1 MKKLPINDVIPKIQE
16 TLKNTNKLI
25 LEAPAGAGKSTMVP
39 ISLLDELWLKDKI
52 IIMLEPRRVAA
63 RAVAFQMAKL
73 LGQKIGQTVGYQ
85 VKMDSC
91 FSKDTKI
98 LVVTE
103 GILTRKLQSDQ
114 ALENVAMI
122 IFDEF
127 HERSIHTDL
136 SLALS
141 LQSQELLR
149 DDLKILLMSATLNSS
164 KIASLLGDVEV
175 IKSKGRMFDIED
187 IYLKEDIKHP
197 TQEALNDILLSLI
210 LKSIKEDEGDILVF
224 LAGMKEI
231 RNISEKLNYKLSNTN
246 IEILPLHSN
255 LTKEEQDKA
264 INKSINRK
272 VILSTN
278 IAQTSLTIEGIKV
291 VIDSGL
297 EKQIRFNPSN
307 DMNHL
312 EYTFISKQSAIQRA
326 GRAGRLSSGKCY
338 KLWHKNR
345 ILKESS
351 KPEILRADL
360 SSFLLDVTLWGV
372 EDLSEL
378 KLLDIPSD
386 EIIDSSKQL
395 LKDID
400 MLDAK
405 GNITRY
411 GKQSLSLGIHPRFAN
426 MIFKANDLGFAKDA
440 CLLASLLLE
449 NDIFKN
455 SFSSCDLYERYLILK
470 EKSFNNEFINKYR
483 AKQVLD
489 QSTYLYNKLERTI
502 DITKIAKN
510 NIKLEKEMLGVLLL
524 YAYPNRLAKLR
535 EKNDNKYK
543 LSNEKGALLNNKD
556 MLFNSEY
563 LVVPRINAKELNS
576 HIIHACSISLEYIK
590 KYFSSYLRQIDLV
603 TYKKE
608 RNSLDIKT
616 ATYFFKL
623 ELYSNPN
630 LKIKKEKYP
639 LLLIDLIKKE
649 GLELLSW
656 SKKAQD
662 LISKVCFINYHIKN
676 EEQKNTVDIKLPDFT
691 QNGLLKDIKN
701 IEPFLQNITSV
712 KQLKNVDTYSY
723 LTSLIPWND
732 LQTIEKLLPNSIK
745 VPSGS
750 NIKIDY
756 SDIKIPI
763 LKVKIQEIFGL
774 KQTPKILNNTLAL
787 QIHLLS
793 PAQRPIQITYD
804 LESFWKNSYVEV
816 RKELRGKYKK
826 HYWPENPYKA
836 IATNKL
842 KRNM

>member
-1 MKKLPINDVIPKIQE
+1 MINLPINVVIPKIRK
-16 TLKNTNKLI
+16 TLENNNRLI

-164 KIASLLGDVEV
+164 KIASLLGNVEV
-175 IKSKGRMFDIED
+175 IKSKGRMFNIED

-360 SSFLLDVTLWGV
+360 SSFLLDVALWGV
-372 EDLSEL
+372 EDLNEL

-400 MLDAK
+400 MLDEK
-405 GNITRY
+405 GNITKY

-426 MIFKANDLGFAKDA
+426 MIFKANDLGFAKEA

-489 QSTYLYNKLERTI
+489 QSTYLYNKLQKIVKI
-502 DITKIAKN
+502 DEN
-510 NIKLEKEMLGVLLL
+510 NKTLKKEMLGVILLF
-524 YAYPNRLAKLR
+524 AYPNRLAKLR

-543 LSNEKGALLNNKD
+543 LSNEKGAILNSKD

-576 HIIHACSISLEYIK
+576 HIIHACTISLEYIK
-590 KYFSSYLRQIDLV
+590 KYFSSYLKEVDLV

-608 RNSLDIKT
+608 KNSLDIKT

-623 ELYSNPN
+623 ELFSNPN
-630 LKIKKEKYP
+630 SKIKKEKYP

-676 EEQKNTVDIKLPDFT
+676 EEQKNSLDIKLPDFT
-691 QNGLLKDIKN
+691 QNALLKDIKN

-712 KQLKNVDTYSY
+712 KQLKNVDTYAY

-745 VPSGS
+745 VTSGS

-756 SDIKIPI
+756 SNIKTPI

-804 LESFWKNSYVEV
+804 LESFWKNSYDEV

-826 HYWPENPYKA
+826 HYWPQNPYEA
-836 IATNKL
+836 VATNKT
-842 KRNM
+842 KKNM

>member
-1 MKKLPINDVIPKIQE
+1 MKKLPINDVIPKILE
-16 TLKNTNKLI
+16 TLQNNNRLI
-25 LEAPAGAGKSTMVP
+25 LDAPAGAGKSTIVP
-39 ISLLDELWLKDKI
+39 ISLLDEIWLKDKI

-63 RAVAFQMAKL
+63 RTVAFQMAKL
-73 LGQKIGQTVGYQ
+73 LNEKIGQTVGYQ

-91 FSKDTKI
+91 FSQDTKI

-149 DDLKILLMSATLNSS
+149 DDLKILLMSATINSS
-164 KIASLLGDVEV
+164 KIASLLGDIEI

-197 TQEALNDILLSLI
+197 TQETLNDILLSLI

-255 LTKEEQDKA
+255 LSREEQDKA

-312 EYTFISKQSAIQRA
+312 EYTFISKESATQRA

-345 ILKESS
+345 ILEESS

-360 SSFLLDVTLWGV
+360 SSFLLDVALWGV
-372 EDLSEL
+372 EDLNEL
-378 KLLDIPSD
+378 KLLDIPSS

-400 MLDAK
+400 MLDEK
-405 GNITRY
+405 GNITKY

-489 QSTYLYNKLERTI
+489 QSTYLYNKLQKTI
-502 DITKIAKN
+502 DIPN

-524 YAYPNRLAKLR
+524 FAYPNRLAKLR

-543 LSNEKGALLNNKD
+543 LSNEKGAILNNKD

-563 LVVPRINAKELNS
+563 LVVPRINTKELNS

-608 RNSLDIKT
+608 KNSLDIKT

-630 LKIKKEKYP
+630 SKIKKEKYS

-676 EEQKNTVDIKLPDFT
+676 EEQKNIVDIKLPDFT
-691 QNGLLKDIKN
+691 QNTLLKNIKN

-712 KQLKNVDTYSY
+712 KQLKSVDTYSY
-723 LTSLIPWND
+723 LLSLIPWND

-756 SDIKIPI
+756 SDIKTPI

-826 HYWPENPYKA
+826 HYWPENPYEA

>member
-1 MKKLPINDVIPKIQE
+1 MKKLPINDVIPKILE
-16 TLKNTNKLI
+16 TLKNNNRLI
-25 LEAPAGAGKSTMVP
+25 LDAPAGAGKSTMVP
-39 ISLLDELWLKDKI
+39 ISLLDEIWLKDKI

-73 LGQKIGQTVGYQ
+73 LGENVGQRVGYQ

-91 FSKDTKI
+91 FSQDTKI

-114 ALENVAMI
+114 ALESVAMI

-164 KIASLLGDVEV
+164 KIVSLLGNVEV

-197 TQEALNDILLSLI
+197 TQETLNDILLNLI

-246 IEILPLHSN
+246 VEILFLHSN
-255 LTKEEQDKA
+255 LSREEQDKA

-297 EKQIRFNPSN
+297 EKQIRFNPSS

-312 EYTFISKQSAIQRA
+312 EYTFISKESATQRA

-360 SSFLLDVTLWGV
+360 SSLLLDVALWGV
-372 EDLSEL
+372 EDLNEL
-378 KLLDIPSD
+378 KLLDIPSS

-395 LKDID
+395 LKDIN
-400 MLDAK
+400 MLDEK
-405 GNITRY
+405 GNITKY

-470 EKSFNNEFINKYR
+470 EKSFNDEFINKYR
-483 AKQVLD
+483 AKQVLN
-489 QSTYLYNKLERTI
+489 QSTYLYNKLQKTI
-502 DITKIAKN
+502 DITNNTKN

-524 YAYPNRLAKLR
+524 FAYPNRLAKLR

-543 LSNEKGALLNNKD
+543 LSNEKGAILNNKD

-563 LVVPRINAKELNS
+563 LVVPRINVKELNS
-576 HIIHACSISLEYIK
+576 HIIHACTISLEYIK

-603 TYKKE
+603 TYKREK
-608 RNSLDIKT
+608 NSLDIKT

-623 ELYSNPN
+623 ELFSNPN
-630 LKIKKEKYP
+630 PKIKKEKYP

-649 GLELLSW
+649 GLELLFW
-656 SKKAQD
+656 SKKAED
-662 LISKVCFINYHIKN
+662 LISKVCFMNFHIKN
-676 EEQKNTVDIKLPDFT
+676 EEQKYSLDIRLPDFT
-691 QNGLLKDIKN
+691 QNGLLKNIKN
-701 IEPFLQNITSV
+701 IEPFLQNITSL

-723 LTSLIPWND
+723 LLSLIPWND

-756 SDIKIPI
+756 SDIKTPI

-826 HYWPENPYKA
+826 HYWPENPYEA

-842 KRNM
+842 KKNI

>member
-1 MKKLPINDVIPKIQE
+1 MNKLPINDVIPKILE
-16 TLKNTNKLI
+16 TLKNTNRLI
-25 LEAPAGAGKSTMVP
+25 LDAPAGAGKSTMVP
-39 ISLLDELWLKDKI
+39 ISLLDEIWLEDKI

-73 LGQKIGQTVGYQ
+73 LNEKIGQTVGYQ

-149 DDLKILLMSATLNSS
+149 DDLKILLMSATVNSS
-164 KIASLLGDVEV
+164 KIASLLGNVEI
-175 IKSKGRMFDIED
+175 IKSKGRMYAIED

-197 TQEALNDILLSLI
+197 TQETLNDFLLNLI
-210 LKSIKEDEGDILVF
+210 LKSIKKDEGDILVF

-246 IEILPLHSN
+246 IEILSLHSN
-255 LTKEEQDKA
+255 LSRQEQEKA

-272 VILSTN
+272 IILSTN
-278 IAQTSLTIEGIKV
+278 IAQTSLTIKGIKV

-307 DMNHL
+307 VMNHL

-345 ILKESS
+345 ILEESS

-360 SSFLLDVTLWGV
+360 SSFLLDIALWGV
-372 EDLSEL
+372 EDLNEL
-378 KLLDIPSD
+378 KILDIPST

-400 MLDAK
+400 MLDEK
-405 GNITRY
+405 GNITKY

-426 MIFKANDLGFAKDA
+426 MIFKANNLGFAKDA
-440 CLLASLLLE
+440 CLLACLLLE

-470 EKSFNNEFINKYR
+470 EKSFNNELINKYR
-483 AKQVLD
+483 VKQVLD
-489 QSTYLYNKLERTI
+489 QSTFLFNKLQKIVKI
-502 DITKIAKN
+502 DENSKN
-510 NIKLEKEMLGVLLL
+510 DKTLEKEMLGVILLF
-524 YAYPNRLAKLR
+524 AYPNRLAKLR

-543 LSNEKGALLNNKD
+543 LSNEKGAILNRKD

-576 HIIHACSISLEYIK
+576 HIIHACTISLEYIK
-590 KYFSSYLRQIDLV
+590 EYFSSYLKEVDLA

-608 RNSLDIKT
+608 KNSLDLKT

-623 ELYSNPN
+623 ELFSNPN
-630 LKIKKEKYP
+630 PKIKKEKYP
-639 LLLIDLIKKE
+639 LILIDLIKKE
-649 GLELLSW
+649 GLELLFW
-656 SKKAQD
+656 SKKAED
-662 LISKVCFINYHIKN
+662 LISKVCFINYHIKS
-676 EEQKNTVDIKLPDFT
+676 EEQKNSLDIKLPDFT
-691 QNGLLKDIKN
+691 QNALLKS
-701 IEPFLQNITSV
+701 IERIQPFLQDVSSV
-712 KQLKNVDTYSY
+712 KQLKNVDAYAY
-723 LTSLIPWND
+723 LISLISWND
-732 LQTIEKLLPNSIK
+732 LQVIEKLLPNSIK

-756 SDIKIPI
+756 SDIKTPI

-804 LESFWKNSYVEV
+804 LESFWKNSYDEV

-826 HYWPENPYKA
+826 HYWPQNPYEA
-836 IATNKL
+836 VATNKT
-842 KRNM
+842 KKNM